1 MPTYYAVSGQQSCI
15 KLCSTSHGQEIT
27 GFARLYNS
35 MAGSLSG
42 HSIALQI
49 KEDLVRL
56 LLPYLMAGLAASVT
70 ADYRA
75 ATLMILTQLASQ
87 ATLSDT
93 LLAGEQL
100 LSSLSC
106 DVFDDCAHYCN
117 ADDDSHCKLTEL
129 LCSLS
134 YTSVCIP

>member
-1 MPTYYAVSGQQSCI
+1 
-15 KLCSTSHGQEIT
+15 
-27 GFARLYNS
+27 
-35 MAGSLSG
+35 MAGSLSSCG
-42 HSIALQI
+42 IALQI

-56 LLPYLMAGLAASVT
+56 LLPYLMVGLAESVT

-87 ATLSDT
+87 ASLSDT
-93 LLAGEQL
+93 LLAGKHL
-100 LSSLSC
+100 LSRLSR
-106 DVFDDCAHYCN
+106 DVHGNCAHCCN
-117 ADDDSHCKLTEL
+117 ADDDSHCKLSEL

>member
-1 MPTYYAVSGQQSCI
+1 M
-15 KLCSTSHGQEIT
+15 
-27 GFARLYNS
+27 
-35 MAGSLSG
+35 
-42 HSIALQI
+42 
-49 KEDLVRL
+49 RL
-56 LLPYLMAGLAASVT
+56 LLPYLTAGLGASVT

-93 LLAGEQL
+93 LLAGEHL

-106 DVFDDCAHYCN
+106 DVPDNCARCCN
-117 ADDDSHCKLTEL
+117 ADDDSHCKLSEL